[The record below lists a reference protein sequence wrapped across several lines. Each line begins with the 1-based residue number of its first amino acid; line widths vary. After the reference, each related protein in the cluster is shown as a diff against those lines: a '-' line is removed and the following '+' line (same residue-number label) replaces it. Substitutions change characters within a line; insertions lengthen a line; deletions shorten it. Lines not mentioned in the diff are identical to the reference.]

1 MMHNE
6 NNELLLE
13 LWARMKSHIQPKE
26 RLEVA
31 DILVVVFDEF
41 SLVDES
47 LLEEDLD
54 KELLAAAKS
63 HLLVFDEDEDEQ
75 EAYDDENGFSY

>member
-1 MMHNE
+1 MVNS

-13 LWARMKSHIQPKE
+13 LWARIKSHISPKE

-41 SLVDES
+41 GLVDED
-47 LLEEDLD
+47 LLDEDLD
-54 KELLAAAKS
+54 RELRAAARS
-63 HLLVFDEDEDEQ
+63 HLSEVNEDIED
-75 EAYDDENGFSY
+75 DNDSYGL

>member
-1 MMHNE
+1 MHNE

-13 LWARMKSHIQPKE
+13 LWARMKLHIQPKE

-47 LLEEDLD
+47 LLDEDLD

-63 HLLVFDEDEDEQ
+63 HLVVFDEDEDEQ
-75 EAYDDENGFSY
+75 EAYDDENGFGY

>member
-1 MMHNE
+1 MNNE

-63 HLLVFDEDEDEQ
+63 HLVVFDEDEDEQ
-75 EAYDDENGFSY
+75 EVYDDENGFSY

>member
-1 MMHNE
+1 MMNE
-6 NNELLLE
+6 NHELLLE
-13 LWARMKSHIQPKE
+13 LWSRVKSHIAPKE

-47 LLEEDLD
+47 LLDEDLD
-54 KELLAAAKS
+54 KELRAAARS
-63 HLLVFDEDEDEQ
+63 HLSEVVEDEDEV
-75 EAYDDENGFSY
+75 YDDESGFGY

>member
-1 MMHNE
+1 MTNE
-6 NNELLLE
+6 NHELLIE

-31 DILVVVFDEF
+31 DIMVVVFDEF
-41 SLVDES
+41 NLVDES

-54 KELLAAAKS
+54 KELLAASKS
-63 HLLVFDEDEDEQ
+63 LLLVYDEDEEDQ
-75 EAYDDENGFSY
+75 EIYDDDNSFGG